1 MRHFYIIHEFPFG
14 EFGYYKDLI
23 PLIDDLSDKIFV
35 VEGELYHTLTNY
47 FTTDKLILLIPIQK
61 FKSVLLRILLFLV
74 LYQSVGLTN
83 EKISL
88 SCLQPIIT

>member
-1 MRHFYIIHEFPFG
+1 MFFRGPLQLHVNRSDIFYIIHEFPFG

-47 FTTDKLILLIPIQK
+47 FTTDK
-61 FKSVLLRILLFLV
+61 FDSVYS
-74 LYQSVGLTN
+74 LYRSSRT
-83 EKISL
+83 S
-88 SCLQPIIT
+88 S